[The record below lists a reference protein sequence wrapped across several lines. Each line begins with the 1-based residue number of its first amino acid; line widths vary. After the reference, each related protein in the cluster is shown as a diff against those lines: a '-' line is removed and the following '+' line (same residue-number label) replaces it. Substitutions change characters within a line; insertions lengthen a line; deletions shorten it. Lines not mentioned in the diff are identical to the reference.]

1 MLIGVGPAQRN
12 QRRCN
17 LSVQFL
23 QIAIALPILKN
34 IWPPIFMK
42 LVQFIYPMFLVAL
55 GLHALLLFVPI
66 GGAADPDP
74 VEEDVPLSD
83 LSEQPAPDPA
93 GALPVP
99 DLNVFTEPPDGAAIK
114 PAIAPPPASSAGSS
128 SAVRRA
134 AAPRQPVASAPI
146 RTTTPTARPPARPD
160 PADSAA
166 PSAPSGS
173 PDSPTTHLPDLSAE
187 DQDAA
192 ESAPDESRSEEATA
206 EDAASPS
213 ATNEPASSLIASAS
227 GEPPESLQRLAA
239 AFAQALAYNPQGT
252 DEASAERELTDWQ
265 AGIRRQANVD
275 GVENIEPTQI
285 AELTQ
290 IRYPIE
296 SAEKADGRPFSV
308 CLEKAPHT
316 AEVGILFDS
325 QGQISGEPKL
335 IRSTGYSAL
344 NEEIMAAI
352 AKYDDFPDGHQS
364 KAYTFEIEV
373 DYDADACVSLAELV
387 LPDP

>member
-1 MLIGVGPAQRN
+1 
-12 QRRCN
+12 
-17 LSVQFL
+17 
-23 QIAIALPILKN
+23 
-34 IWPPIFMK
+34 MK

-83 LSEQPAPDPA
+83 LSEEPAPDPA

-99 DLNVFTEPPDGAAIK
+99 DLNVSTEPPGGAAGK
-114 PAIAPPPASSAGSS
+114 PAIAPPPASSIGSS
-128 SAVRRA
+128 SAIRP
-134 AAPRQPVASAPI
+134 AAPRRPVASAPT
-146 RTTTPTARPPARPD
+146 RTTTPTASPPAQPD
-160 PADSAA
+160 QANSAA
-166 PSAPSGS
+166 PADPPGSSGS
-173 PDSPTTHLPDLSAE
+173 PTTYLPDLSSG
-187 DQDAA
+187 DQDST
-192 ESAPDESRSEEATA
+192 ESTPDESLSEDTA

-213 ATNEPASSLIASAS
+213 AADEPASSLTSSLIASAS
-227 GEPPESLQRLAA
+227 GEPPDSLQQLAA
-239 AFAQALAYNPQGT
+239 AFAKALDYNPQGT

-265 AGIRRQANVD
+265 ASIRRQANVD

-308 CLEKAPHT
+308 CLEKAPHS

-325 QGQISGEPKL
+325 QGQIAGEPKL
-335 IRSTGYSAL
+335 IRSTGYSGL
-344 NEEIMAAI
+344 NEEIMATVAN
-352 AKYDDFPDGHQS
+352 YEDFPDGHQS
-364 KAYTFEIEV
+364 KAYTFEVEV

-387 LPDP
+387 PPGP

>member
-1 MLIGVGPAQRN
+1 
-12 QRRCN
+12 
-17 LSVQFL
+17 
-23 QIAIALPILKN
+23 
-34 IWPPIFMK
+34 MK

-66 GGAADPDP
+66 GGAADPD

-83 LSEQPAPDPA
+83 LSEQPTPDPA

-99 DLNVFTEPPDGAAIK
+99 DLNVFTELPDGTAVN
-114 PAIAPPPASSAGSS
+114 PAIAPPPASSTGSS
-128 SAVRRA
+128 SAIRRR
-134 AAPRQPVASAPI
+134 AAPRQSVASAPT
-146 RTTTPTARPPARPD
+146 RTTTPTNSPPARPD
-160 PADSAA
+160 SADLAPVDGAA
-166 PSAPSGS
+166 PSAPSSS
-173 PDSPTTHLPDLSAE
+173 PNPPATNLPDLSAG
-187 DQDAA
+187 DQGST
-192 ESAPDESRSEEATA
+192 ESTSDESRSENATV
-206 EDAASPS
+206 EDTASPT
-213 ATNEPASSLIASAS
+213 AANEPASNLIASTS

-239 AFAQALAYNPQGT
+239 AFAQALGYNPQGT

-265 AGIRRQANVD
+265 ASIRRQANVD

-296 SAEKADGRPFSV
+296 STEKADGRPFSV
-308 CLEKAPHT
+308 CLEKEPHS

-325 QGQISGEPKL
+325 QGQIAGEPKL

-352 AKYDDFPDGHQS
+352 AKYDGFPDGYQS
-364 KAYTFEIEV
+364 KAYTFAVEV
-373 DYDADACVSLAELV
+373 DYDADACVSLAELM
-387 LPDP
+387 PPGS